1 MAPPDRK
8 YLAHFVAESREQ
20 LAALGSELV
29 ALEAKAGPGQGV
41 PPPAELWDSIFR
53 RVHSIKGSAATL
65 ELAEL
70 VAISHAA
77 EALTGSL
84 RALGLPITREQ
95 IDLLLESA
103 DALGRLVEQASREES
118 SAASG
123 SAQLAERLTGAAA
136 KLETSTP
143 PPRKPE
149 PLAVALPPPAA
160 PEGTPVWEVVISL
173 SPKCA
178 APGARALIVQ
188 RRLRALGALLE
199 MEPTPQQLMQ
209 TRGAARITSRVATS
223 KTPDEIRAA
232 CQSVPEVDAVE
243 VLTAE
248 GKKVLPPPAPRA
260 ANEEPRRAA
269 PPADAPG
276 QATPAPPIREERR
289 TESTIRV
296 RAEALDQLLDAAGE
310 VLGGIA
316 RLREGARKLPESV
329 GPGFE
334 AELDRLRRLAREL
347 HGKVMNARLTPFS
360 VLTERLPR
368 AVRDLSHKL
377 GKEVDFDVQGADV
390 ELDRSMIEAMGD
402 PLIHLV
408 RNAVDHGFEAPAD
421 REKAGKPPRGKL
433 TLRARRERD
442 RVLID
447 LEDDGRGIDVAG
459 LRRKSIESGA
469 LTAEAAAALTDAQA
483 AELAF
488 LPGVSTRNVATEI
501 SGRGVGLDAVQRSV
515 ESVGGKLSVAS
526 RPGRG
531 TQFTLELPRSVSM
544 SNLLL
549 VQVGGELYGLPVHRV
564 ALTIE
569 YDPSARGG
577 EGFESKSVIV
587 AGQWVHSWSLAKLF
601 GLPSLAP
608 PGPRPFVVLEVDGVT
623 FALGV
628 DRLVGQEEAVVRPL
642 FPPLDRVRGLAGT
655 CVLGNGRPLLVLD
668 PRGLSEMAGV
678 PRGPGP
684 IREPALQGAA

>member
-1 MAPPDRK
+1 LAPPDRK
-8 YLAHFVAESREQ
+8 YLALFVAESREQ

-29 ALEAKAGPGQGV
+29 ALEAKAGSGQTA

-65 ELAEL
+65 ELGEL
-70 VAISHAA
+70 VAVSHAA
-77 EALTGSL
+77 EALTGRL
-84 RALGLPITREQ
+84 RAAGLPITREQ

-103 DALGRLVEQASREES
+103 DALGRLVEQAAREES
-118 SAASG
+118 SAESG
-123 SAQLAERLTGAAA
+123 SALLAERLTGAAS
-136 KLETSTP
+136 KLEAAAP
-143 PPRKPE
+143 PPRKSDP
-149 PLAVALPPPAA
+149 PVALAPPPAA
-160 PEGTPVWEVVISL
+160 PDGTPVWEVVISL

-178 APGARALIVQ
+178 APGARAMIVQ

-209 TRGAARITSRVATS
+209 TRGAARITARVATG
-223 KTPDEIRAA
+223 KKPDEIRFA

-243 VLTAE
+243 VLTAG
-248 GKKVLPPPAPRA
+248 GKKVLPAPEPRA
-260 ANEEPRRAA
+260 PEPEPRKAVPA
-269 PPADAPG
+269 ADAPG
-276 QATPAPPIREERR
+276 QATPALRDERR
-289 TESTIRV
+289 PESTIRV

-316 RLREGARKLPESV
+316 RLREGARKLPENV

-334 AELDRLRRLAREL
+334 AEIDRLRRLAREL

-377 GKEVDFDVQGADV
+377 GKEVDFEVQGADV

-402 PLIHLV
+402 PLSHLV

-421 REKAGKPPRGKL
+421 REKLGKSPRGKL

-469 LTAEAAAALTDAQA
+469 LTAEAAAGLTDAQA

-549 VQVGGELYGLPVHRV
+549 VQVGGELFGLPVTRV

-608 PGPRPFVVLEVDGVT
+608 PGPRPFVVLEVDGAT

-642 FPPLDRVRGLAGT
+642 FPPLDRVKGLAGT

-684 IREPALQGAA
+684 LREAVLQGAA